1 MQQNSFAATTPII
14 TATPY
19 QQASELPQ
27 ESTPLSHLPP
37 VPENDIK
44 RGLGI
49 DNSETLAEAKKRI
62 AALESELTQLRKSS
76 SGFSTATATK
86 EVQEGVPLQMVAGI
100 AISVFIITYLFL

>member
-1 MQQNSFAATTPII
+1 MQNGSYGTTPVI

-27 ESTPLSHLPP
+27 ESTPLSQLPP

-62 AALESELTQLRKSS
+62 DALENELAQARKSS
-76 SGFSTATATK
+76 SGYSTATATK
-86 EVQEGVPLQMVAGI
+86 DVHEGVPLQMVAGI